1 MKQTIL
7 FTGKELKELWKTYKF
22 LILCAVLLLFGMSSP
37 LLAKLT
43 PELFSQMLQEAAADV
58 GRPVRLLE
66 TLMQSRDH
74 PALLGSAP
82 SHYLKGEILQIL

>member
-37 LLAKLT
+37 LARKAHA
-43 PELFSQMLQEAAADV
+43 EAVFPD
-58 GRPVRLLE
+58 
-66 TLMQSRDH
+66 
-74 PALLGSAP
+74 
-82 SHYLKGEILQIL
+82 